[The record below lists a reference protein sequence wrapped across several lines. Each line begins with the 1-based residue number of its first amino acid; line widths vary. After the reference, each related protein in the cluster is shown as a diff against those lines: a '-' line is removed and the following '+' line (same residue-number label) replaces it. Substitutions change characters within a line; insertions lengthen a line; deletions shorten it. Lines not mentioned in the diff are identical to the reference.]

1 MIAKLGLGKL
11 MTTKTV
17 QDQNNLVDFI
27 FAVMLNNDK
36 TMRNDLA
43 AIVKKIEK
51 NKYIRTQ
58 VAMNSTFQIIFEIAF
73 SISYRLAT
81 SL

>member
-43 AIVKKIEK
+43 AIVKKIE
-51 NKYIRTQ
+51 N
-58 VAMNSTFQIIFEIAF
+58 N
-73 SISYRLAT
+73 
-81 SL
+81 